1 MTDDAIFCRNPQVIF
16 QVLGEGEDGVL
27 LNLETAAYFSLN
39 PLGALIWQL
48 LEEPAALE
56 TILDG
61 VRTAVDDAPPSV
73 RADVEQFLGELLAR
87 DLLTRNTTAS

>member
-1 MTDDAIFCRNPQVIF
+1 MNDDAVFCRNPQVIF
-16 QVLGEGEDGVL
+16 QDLGEGEDGVL

-39 PLGALIWQL
+39 PLGALIWGL

-56 TILDG
+56 TIVDG
-61 VRTAVDDAPPSV
+61 VQAAVEDAPPGM

-87 DLLTRNTTAS
+87 NLLTRSR